1 ERRRADQRRR
11 NADRYARLRSGSART
26 ARQEFH
32 EDRVPRAGGY
42 LRVMTGTKR
51 SKIKKNDQVAV
62 IAGRDKGKRGRVLEV
77 APATGKIKVEGVGV
91 IKRHQKANPQSN
103 RGGGIIEKEAFIN
116 ISNVQLIDPQSGKP
130 TRVKYLVESDGT
142 KIRVAAASGHSLE
155 K

>member
-1 ERRRADQRRR
+1 MA
-11 NADRYARLRSGSART
+11 
-26 ARQEFH
+26 
-32 EDRVPRAGGY
+32 
-42 LRVMTGTKR
+42 GTKR

-91 IKRHQKANPQSN
+91 IKRHQRANPQSN
-103 RGGGIIEKEAFIN
+103 RGGGIIEKEAFIS

-130 TRVKYLVESDGT
+130 TRVKYAVESDGT
-142 KIRVAAASGHSLE
+142 KTRVATASGHSLE

>member
-1 ERRRADQRRR
+1 MA
-11 NADRYARLRSGSART
+11 
-26 ARQEFH
+26 
-32 EDRVPRAGGY
+32 
-42 LRVMTGTKR
+42 GTKR

-91 IKRHQKANPQSN
+91 IKRHQRANPQSN
-103 RGGGIIEKEAFIN
+103 RGGGIIEKEAFIS

-130 TRVKYLVESDGT
+130 TRVKYLVENDGT
-142 KIRVAAASGHSLE
+142 KTRVATASGHSLE